1 MEEEEEEEGPGLVS
15 SRREGNG
22 GETRGLVNRARVR
35 WMKASQH
42 FCVALHDRVVP
53 EECKVVRG
61 GTEEEGRGAP
71 TPRDTPVELEL
82 ELELEEGCELLW
94 RVATTPPPPPFAL
107 K

>member
-1 MEEEEEEEGPGLVS
+1 MDEEEEEEGPGLLS
-15 SRREGNG
+15 SRKG

-61 GTEEEGRGAP
+61 GTEEDEGRGAP
-71 TPRDTPVELEL
+71 TPRDTPVEVG
-82 ELELEEGCELLW
+82 EGCELLW
-94 RVATTPPPPPFAL
+94 REATTPPLPPFAL